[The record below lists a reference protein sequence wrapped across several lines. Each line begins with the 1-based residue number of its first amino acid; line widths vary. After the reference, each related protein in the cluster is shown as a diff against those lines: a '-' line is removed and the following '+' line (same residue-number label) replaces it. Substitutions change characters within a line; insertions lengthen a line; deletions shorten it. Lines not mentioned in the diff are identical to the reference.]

1 MTETKAAA
9 LTVLVDA
16 NILVKDVVSN
26 VLYDLHSSGQI
37 ELHWTPEIEAEYIR
51 HRARLRAAASMRP
64 IDDGDLDW
72 ASARIEVI
80 KKRIVKQSAP
90 PGWVEG
96 QTLAGM
102 MEDNAYETLLG
113 LPDKDD
119 VHVALGAA
127 YLAKQLG
134 RAIVLAT
141 ENLSDLPANT
151 LQPFKVAVMHQGDLL
166 DILHRRNPEA
176 LSQSILKTSRDF
188 KDPEIT
194 PTMMLRSIA
203 SKTQFWNPDLAKA
216 LEKAWGVK
224 TARE

>member
-1 MTETKAAA
+1 
-9 LTVLVDA
+9 
-16 NILVKDVVSN
+16 
-26 VLYDLHSSGQI
+26 
-37 ELHWTPEIEAEYIR
+37 
-51 HRARLRAAASMRP
+51 
-64 IDDGDLDW
+64 
-72 ASARIEVI
+72 
-80 KKRIVKQSAP
+80 
-90 PGWVEG
+90 
-96 QTLAGM
+96 
-102 MEDNAYETLLG
+102 
-113 LPDKDD
+113 
-119 VHVALGAA
+119 
-127 YLAKQLG
+127 
-134 RAIVLAT
+134 
-141 ENLSDLPANT
+141 LPANT